1 MTIMVVMNRLA
12 VIACLFVV
20 GIVAAANAPE
30 PNVERSA
37 SRGYENLTKKAYV
50 PASWTKTAYQSVW
63 KRWPGVKEKPADY
76 DRAFAEYYG
85 LHTAPFENGNL
96 PMGLKET
103 TPFLGRTLTVD
114 CLICHGGSILG
125 KSYIGLGNTSLDIQA
140 FFEDMNAADH
150 IPARLPFTFS
160 QVRGTTEAGA
170 MGVYLLGR
178 RNPDLTLRIKSLDLG
193 VNDDL
198 CEDPPAWWL
207 LKKKT
212 TMYHTGGGDQR
223 SVRSIMQFMMSP
235 LTPAKAFADAEA
247 DFADIREYFL
257 SLEPPKYPFHIDHG
271 LAKEGA
277 ELFSDHCAKCH
288 GTYGPDGK
296 YPNKIVPLEIIKTDR
311 HRFDGIN
318 ERFGLYYDQTW
329 FAKEHTGWLQDGYPV
344 RASDGYQAPPL
355 DGVWA
360 TAPYLHNGS
369 VPTIYH
375 LLNSKSR
382 PARFTRTFQTSENDY
397 DSIKLGWKTSPA
409 ATPDRS
415 GPGLDPRRV
424 YDTNLPGRGNSG
436 HFFGDLLTEPQ
447 RMAIIEFIKTL

>member
-1 MTIMVVMNRLA
+1 MVGMKRLA
-12 VIACLFVV
+12 GIACLLFI
-20 GIVAAANAPE
+20 GMLAAHSPLVATGE
-30 PNVERSA
+30 PSA
-37 SRGYENLTKKAYV
+37 TRGYENLTKKAYV
-50 PASWTKTAYQSVW
+50 PASWTKAAYQNVW
-63 KRWPGVKEKPADY
+63 KRWPGVKDKPADY

-85 LHTAPFENGNL
+85 LHAAPFDNNNL
-96 PMGLKET
+96 PMGMKQAAS
-103 TPFLGRTLTVD
+103 FLGRTLTVD
-114 CLICHGGSILG
+114 CLICHGGSMMG

-140 FFEDMNAADH
+140 FFEDMNAADG
-150 IPARLPFTFS
+150 IPARLPFAFS

-170 MGVYLLGR
+170 MGVFLLGR
-178 RNPDLTLRIKSLDLG
+178 RNPDLTLRAKSLDLG

-235 LTPAKAFADAEA
+235 LTSAKAFADAEA
-247 DFADIREYFL
+247 DFANIREYFL
-257 SLEPPKYPFHIDHG
+257 SLEPPKYPYPIDAK
-271 LAKEGA
+271 LAKDGA
-277 ELFSDHCAKCH
+277 ELFSNHCAKCH

-296 YPNKIVPLEIIKTDR
+296 YPNKIVPLDIIKTDR
-311 HRFDGIN
+311 HRFDGID
-318 ERFGLYYDQTW
+318 ERFGVYYDQTW

-344 RASDGYQAPPL
+344 RSSDGYQAPPL

-375 LLNSKSR
+375 LLRSTSR
-382 PARFTRTFQTSENDY
+382 PKRFTRSYKTEGKDY
-397 DSIKLGWKTSPA
+397 DSIKLGWKTSDIEVPA
-409 ATPDRS
+409 GPNTPATEQ
-415 GPGLDPRRV
+415 RRF
-424 YDTNLPGRGNSG
+424 YDTSLPGRGNSG
-436 HFFGDLLTEPQ
+436 HFFGDLLTEAE